1 VCAVAVGSFSGVA
14 MEQTEIF
21 PGNRIERARQIVNAS
36 LDRKARFVS
45 AYLENGFN
53 ATEAAKTAG
62 FSEKTAYSQGAR
74 LLKNVEISRA
84 ISKGAAKLI
93 EDLDYSAARTLKEVA
108 RVAFVDPRKLFN
120 ADGTAKKIDELD
132 DGTAAAVSSFE
143 LGEGGKLMKV
153 KLNDKNAAH
162 DKLMR
167 YHSLYKDKS
176 EMTVGGEFTL
186 VVDL

>member
-1 VCAVAVGSFSGVA
+1 
-14 MEQTEIF
+14 MEQAEIF

-36 LDRKARFVS
+36 KDRHEVFVS

-53 ATEAAKTAG
+53 ATAAAITAG
-62 FSEKTAYSQGAR
+62 FSKKTAKSQGSR
-74 LLKNVEISRA
+74 LLTDVDISKA
-84 ISKGAAKLI
+84 IAKGAAKMV

-108 RVAFVDPRKLFN
+108 RVAFVDPRKLFHT
-120 ADGTAKKIDELD
+120 DGTAKKLDELD
-132 DGTAAAVSSFE
+132 DNTAAAVSSFE
-143 LGEGGKLMKV
+143 LGDDGKLLKV

-176 EMTVGGEFTL
+176 EMTLGGEFTL